1 MLGNLVSDIALS
13 NIILIS
19 LFLIIFYILYMC
31 HMSISNMFSKIES
44 LENKIYNQVEEKTPK
59 EVLQTIPE
67 EKIPEEKIPEEDTEE
82 DTDLED
88 ITEEKI
94 PEEKVPEKKPTRRKI
109 NNKDLKSL

>member
-1 MLGNLVSDIALS
+1 MLGNFVSDIAIS

-19 LFLIIFYILYMC
+19 LFLIIFYIFYMC

-44 LENKIYNQVEEKTPK
+44 LEGKIYNRIEEKTPK

-67 EKIPEEKIPEEDTEE
+67 EKIPEEKIPEEK
-82 DTDLED
+82 
-88 ITEEKI
+88 ITK
-94 PEEKVPEKKPTRRKI
+94 EKKPTRRKI